1 MNSIKLIGTIFICGI
16 LNATWA
22 QVEDTTLK
30 QNQLIQEPVI
40 NAIIQ
45 QENVIVDAD
54 EETETSISTIENLE
68 LATRKLFSNQSAQ
81 NSTTQVEEYLFSGV
95 SVFLEGKQTAIEK
108 AWKAYLYKSN
118 RIKLKSKKAKSFF
131 SKTKTAY
138 LKANEV
144 KLTNITGRMGDL
156 ITVFQQE
163 NGLVKM
169 TVVYKLGY
177 NTAIN
182 PKNFPEENQRLID
195 FVNYFSEVNFIEY
208 YEGHIKSLEKSVK
221 AVKKEVRAETKAL
234 NKMGKRY
241 KRNYTKKDL
250 SNEYDQLSIE
260 VQNKLVAALAAEKN
274 HYEFLIMSY
283 KNRNSDIRKKII
295 DSTYN
300 N

>member
-1 MNSIKLIGTIFICGI
+1 MNIIKLVGTLSLCGI
-16 LNATWA
+16 INGAWA
-22 QVEDTTLK
+22 QVEDTTRE
-30 QNQLIQEPVI
+30 QPQLIQELILDSVVVEELI
-40 NAIIQ
+40 FL
-45 QENVIVDAD
+45 DAD
-54 EETETSISTIENLE
+54 EETEASISTMGDLE
-68 LATRKLFSNQSAQ
+68 LATRKLFLNQSAK
-81 NSTTQVEEYLFSGV
+81 NSTIQIEEYLFSGV
-95 SVFLEGKQTAIEK
+95 SVFLEGKQKAIEK

-118 RIKLKSKKAKSFF
+118 RVTLKSKKAKSFL

-138 LKANEV
+138 LKAKEV
-144 KLTNITGRMGDL
+144 KLTNITGRMGDF

-182 PKNFPEENQRLID
+182 PKNFSDENQRLID

-221 AVKKEVRAETKAL
+221 SVKKEVRKESRSLA
-234 NKMGKRY
+234 KMEKRY
-241 KRNYTKKDL
+241 NRNYTKKDL
-250 SNEYDQLSIE
+250 ANDFDNLSIE
-260 VQNKLVAALAAEKN
+260 VQKKLVETLRSEKN

-283 KNRNSDIRKKII
+283 KNRNSDIRKKIT